1 MHNKVF
7 CFINNF
13 KCLKVENSQ
22 RNNCFPLASLSITIW
37 VHSSE
42 GNISSA
48 RKQSFTLSHFIYRHR
63 SSSERF
69 KVSFSWNETCLI
81 TKQMLQ
87 LNKLR
92 VSTFILFFL
101 SHFMRDTY
109 LHQRGKKVNSAEK
122 NCNIFL
128 MRWWLWVDG
137 FWLDRTRSHSLN
149 LKSAKLLKFIFKFSA
164 LSLWDWNRSLWKS
177 TWSIKMLTR
186 SFSICA
192 FAW

>member
-92 VSTFILFFL
+92 VSTFILFS
-101 SHFMRDTY
+101 SHILWEIPTCINVE
-109 LHQRGKKVNSAEK
+109 KVNSAEK
-122 NCNIFL
+122 KTVTFFDEMMAL
-128 MRWWLWVDG
+128 SWWLLVG
-137 FWLDRTRSHSLN
+137 
-149 LKSAKLLKFIFKFSA
+149 
-164 LSLWDWNRSLWKS
+164 
-177 TWSIKMLTR
+177 
-186 SFSICA
+186 
-192 FAW
+192 